1 MLAIFKREITSYFTS
16 ATGYLVMGLF
26 LALNGL
32 LLWVIRGPFNIFDN
46 GFADLSGF
54 FLLAPFIF
62 LFLIPALTMK
72 SFSEERKTG
81 TLELLLIKP
90 ISPWQLV
97 LGKFLGT
104 FTLAI
109 AAMMPTVIYVVCI
122 SALGTTQG
130 NVDSG
135 LVLGAYAGMFLLIG
149 AYTAIGLFASV
160 LTENQIVSFLVSLMI
175 CFAGY
180 FGFSALAAS
189 IANGTLA
196 LFVSGLGMEA
206 HFERMGRGILDTR
219 DLLYF
224 GSITYLFLFLTV
236 HQLKTSSKK

>member
-16 ATGYLVMGLF
+16 ATGYLVLVFF
-26 LALNGL
+26 LAMNSL

-90 ISPWQLV
+90 ISPWELV

-104 FTLAI
+104 STLAI
-109 AAMMPTVIYVVCI
+109 TAMIPTVIYVICI

-130 NVDSG
+130 NFDSG
-135 LVLGAYAGMFLLIG
+135 LVLGAYAGIFLLIS
-149 AYTAIGLFASV
+149 AYTSIGLFASV
-160 LTENQIVSFLVSLMI
+160 LTENQIVSFIVSLMI
-175 CFAGY
+175 CVVGY
-180 FGFSALAAS
+180 FGFNALSSS
-189 IANGTLA
+189 ISNGALA
-196 LFVSGLGMEA
+196 LFVSNLGMEA
-206 HFERMGRGILDTR
+206 HFEQMGRGILDTR

-224 GSITYLFLFLTV
+224 GSITFLFLFLTV
-236 HQLKTSSKK
+236 NQLKTSSKK